1 MIHPYYSK
9 WTKWCRVSLF
19 ICSNLC
25 STCHFQLICRH
36 FYIGT
41 CGCGRDTHILYMYK
55 YIDMYIYI
63 YVSSKSYIIQ
73 CWNCGL
79 ELHGT
84 IPKCVVSFRRAHAI
98 STAHTQMKTVYTHI
112 HFRTWIEITRLF
124 WSYHHDR
131 LLSKHQLC
139 RFNLSILSEQLLS
152 QTKDLILYVGIVSDS
167 QLPKN
172 TRHCVW

>member
-63 YVSSKSYIIQ
+63 CEQQIIHNTMLKLWIGIARHNSKVRGIFSKSSCNIYCTYTDEDSLYPYTFSHMNWNYKTLLIISSWQ
-73 CWNCGL
+73 TSL
-79 ELHGT
+79 
-84 IPKCVVSFRRAHAI
+84 
-98 STAHTQMKTVYTHI
+98 KTPTM
-112 HFRTWIEITRLF
+112 
-124 WSYHHDR
+124 
-131 LLSKHQLC
+131 
-139 RFNLSILSEQLLS
+139 
-152 QTKDLILYVGIVSDS
+152 
-167 QLPKN
+167 
-172 TRHCVW
+172 